1 MSETLPDNMGLSWF
15 PVFSNGSQLW
25 GFFLSGAPSE
35 CCPTGR
41 RSSEN
46 KMTERTEEGWKKR
59 RRGGEIIV
67 RRESNKNRPDLL
79 RSKTERR
86 RRTKRWVILRTS
98 DFWGGKKSKNKIV
111 CFALFKQIFLFFFCS
126 LPIAKN
132 E

>member
-1 MSETLPDNMGLSWF
+1 MFKMVTLIEYISSGEALTGQPEDFTLIGSVLGVSRLLLHSERKGLEPDSVSETLPDNMGLSWF

-59 RRGGEIIV
+59 RRGG
-67 RRESNKNRPDLL
+67 KL
-79 RSKTERR
+79 
-86 RRTKRWVILRTS
+86 
-98 DFWGGKKSKNKIV
+98 
-111 CFALFKQIFLFFFCS
+111 
-126 LPIAKN
+126 
-132 E
+132 

>member
-1 MSETLPDNMGLSWF
+1 MEK
-15 PVFSNGSQLW
+15 
-25 GFFLSGAPSE
+25 E
-35 CCPTGR
+35 
-41 RSSEN
+41 
-46 KMTERTEEGWKKR
+46 KER
-59 RRGGEIIV
+59 GEIIV
-67 RRESNKNRPDLL
+67 GRESNKNRPDLL

-111 CFALFKQIFLFFFCS
+111 CFALFKQIFLFLFCS